1 MYTDNV
7 RPVPSLPLAT
17 PPTPFNFLY
26 PPYHKKIVHVPQEI
40 VQLVTPK
47 LSQCA
52 LAHAGFGAVLG
63 ELAGAVCAC
72 GGDNGAGLGKGGT
85 RDDGRVGVLR
95 RGALVVGPIGFLHN
109 EINNQMKKMKRT
121 TGKIN

>member
-1 MYTDNV
+1 MSVPYRAYPLP
-7 RPVPSLPLAT
+7 RPPPPLTSCTLPTIRKL
-17 PPTPFNFLY
+17 
-26 PPYHKKIVHVPQEI
+26 HVPQEI